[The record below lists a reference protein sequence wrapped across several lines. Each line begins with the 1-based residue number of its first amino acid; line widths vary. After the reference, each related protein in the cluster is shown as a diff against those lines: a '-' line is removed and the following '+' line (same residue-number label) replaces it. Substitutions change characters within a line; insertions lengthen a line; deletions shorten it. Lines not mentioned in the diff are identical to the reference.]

1 MDKLHFKNCKKKNPF
16 FNVEDDGNINPYAT
30 FNQMKQVIMEKEQQ
44 SERDKSPDLDDISLQ
59 KLEAQKAVCLLF
71 FTILSTLFECDYD
84 CFLIAIVIILCD
96 YISLPHIL

>member
-1 MDKLHFKNCKKKNPF
+1 MDKLHFKDCKKIPI

-71 FTILSTLFECDYD
+71 VPFYQHYLNMIMIVFLLLFW
-84 CFLIAIVIILCD
+84 
-96 YISLPHIL
+96 